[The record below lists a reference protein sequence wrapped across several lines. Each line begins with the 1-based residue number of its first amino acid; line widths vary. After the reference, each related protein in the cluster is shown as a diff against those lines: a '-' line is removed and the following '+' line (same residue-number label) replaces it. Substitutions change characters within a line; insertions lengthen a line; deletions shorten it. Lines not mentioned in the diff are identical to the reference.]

1 MILLFIKREKNHFTS
16 SSEVETIQS
25 FSMKKI
31 IFTLLIGFSAV
42 LNAQNT
48 VSGTV
53 LNLANQPIK
62 GVSVYAPEL
71 HKGTTTDAEGKY
83 SLTNLPNGT
92 LKLDFTFVGF
102 SNQNKTIQKLQ
113 KENTLDIILDES
125 IFQMDE
131 VIVSTAFNKIQSQNV
146 MKVEHETIKSL
157 QQKGTATLIEGLATI
172 PGVSQV
178 STGTSIGKPVIRGL
192 SGNRVLV
199 YSQGV
204 RMENQ
209 QFGDEHGLGLNDA
222 GVESVEVIKGP
233 ASLLYGSDAL
243 GGVLYFNPEK
253 FADANTFKAN
263 FSQKLFSNTLGSN
276 SSLGVK
282 TSNENWKFLARGSYN
297 THSDYRISGGDR
309 VTNTR
314 YNETDFKTGIGYSN
328 SSFSTV
334 FRYNYNKL
342 DLGIPEEGIAEQSS
356 SKNTVFPRQGVFN
369 HLLSLNS
376 IIYFKDS
383 KLDVDLGY
391 IANDR
396 SEFEDSDIAGLQMKL
411 KTFNYDAKYHL
422 PKIGR
427 LESIVGIQGMHQTNT
442 NLGDEYLIPDAI
454 TNDFGVFGTV
464 NYEWKT
470 NVLQAGLR
478 FDNRQVTTDEH
489 GNQGEEGYFKPIDRS
504 FDSFNA
510 SVGYKTN
517 LANDLT
523 FRLNLASGFRAPNLA
538 ELTSNGVHE
547 GTNRYEI
554 GNGDLKTEQN
564 IQTDLN
570 LEYKTDHFEFF
581 VNGFY
586 NHINNYIYTS
596 PAGTVLDNNDVFNYI
611 QNNAKLYG
619 GEIGMHFHPHPLDW
633 LHYETSFETVT
644 GKKQNG
650 DYLPLIPANNWNNT
664 FKGEF
669 KIKDWLEDGFAT
681 FNVST
686 TLNQNNV
693 SGFETES
700 NGYTL
705 INLGLGGTVKLGKTV
720 FDVNLNGNNLF
731 DKRYI
736 AHLSRL
742 KNDGIPNIGRN
753 IVLGVNFNI

>member
-1 MILLFIKREKNHFTS
+1 
-16 SSEVETIQS
+16 
-25 FSMKKI
+25 MKKFI
-31 IFTLLIGFSAV
+31 IALFLGFSAM
-42 LNAQNT
+42 LQAQNT
-48 VSGTV
+48 LSGIVTDIK
-53 LNLANQPIK
+53 NQPIK
-62 GVSVYAPEL
+62 GVSVYASEL
-71 HKGTTTDAEGKY
+71 HKGAVTDENGMYAF
-83 SLTNLPNGT
+83 TNLPNGN
-92 LKLDFTFVGF
+92 LKLTFTFIGF
-102 SNQNKTIQKLQ
+102 GTQNKTVAGLQ
-113 KENTLDIILDES
+113 KENTLNVILEETV
-125 IFQMDE
+125 FQMDE

-146 MKVEHETIKSL
+146 MKVEHQSMKEL
-157 QQKGTATLIEGLATI
+157 QRKGTATLIEGLATI

-209 QFGDEHGLGLNDA
+209 QFGDEHGLGLNDS
-222 GVESVEVIKGP
+222 GIESVEVIKGP

-276 SSLGVK
+276 SSLGLK
-282 TSNENWKFLARGSYN
+282 ASSDNWKFLARGSYN
-297 THSDYRISGGDR
+297 THSDYKIAGGDR

-314 YNETDFKTGIGYSN
+314 YNETDLKTGIGYSN
-328 SSFSTV
+328 AKFSSV
-334 FRYNYNKL
+334 LRYNYNKL
-342 DLGIPEEGIAEQSS
+342 DLGIPEEGIAEQTA
-356 SKNTVFPRQGVFN
+356 SKETGLPKQGVFN
-369 HLLSLNS
+369 HLLSLNNV
-376 IIYFKDS
+376 FFFQKS

-391 IANDR
+391 VGNDR
-396 SEFEDSDIAGLQMKL
+396 SEFQDSEVAVLHMKL

-422 PKIGR
+422 PKIGAV
-427 LESIVGIQGMHQTNT
+427 ESIFGIQGMHQTNT
-442 NLGDEYLIPDAI
+442 NSGEEYLIPDAT
-454 TNDFGVFGTV
+454 TNDFGVFGTA

-478 FDNRQVTTDEH
+478 FDNRKISTIEH
-489 GNQGEEGYFKPIDRS
+489 GIAGEEGYFKAIDKS

-510 SVGYKTN
+510 SLGYKTN

-523 FRLNLASGFRAPNLA
+523 MRLNLASGFRAPNLA

-547 GTNRYEI
+547 GTNRYEL
-554 GNGDLKTEQN
+554 GNSDLETEQN
-564 IQTDLN
+564 VQTDVN
-570 LEYKTDHFEFF
+570 LEYKNSHFEFF
-581 VNGFY
+581 INGFY

-596 PAGTVLDNNDVFNYI
+596 PTGIVIDNNNVFDYI

-619 GEIGMHFHPHPLDW
+619 GEIGLHFHPHPLDW

-650 DYLPLIPANNWNNT
+650 DFLPLIPANNWSNT
-664 FKGEF
+664 IRTEF

-681 FNVST
+681 VNLST
-686 TLNQNNV
+686 TFNQDNV
-693 SGFETES
+693 DGFETKS
-700 NGYTL
+700 NGYSL
-705 INLGLGGTVKLGKTV
+705 VNLGFGGKVKLGKST
-720 FDVNLNGNNLF
+720 FDVNLNANNVF
-731 DKRYI
+731 DKSYI

-742 KNDGIPNIGRN
+742 KADGIPNIGRN
-753 IVLGVNFNI
+753 AILGVNFNL

>member
-1 MILLFIKREKNHFTS
+1 
-16 SSEVETIQS
+16 
-25 FSMKKI
+25 MKKYI
-31 IFTLLIGFSAV
+31 LTLILGFTAV
-42 LNAQNT
+42 LQAQNT

-53 LNLANQPIK
+53 SNLANQPIK

-71 HKGTTTDAEGKY
+71 HKGTTTDENGHY
-83 SLTNLPNGT
+83 SITNVPNGT
-92 LKLDFTFVGF
+92 VKLSFTFVGF
-102 SNQNKTIQKLQ
+102 TTQNKSIKIQQ
-113 KENTLDIILDES
+113 QENNFDVILEET

-146 MKVEHETIKSL
+146 MKVEHESIKDL

-263 FSQKLFSNTLGSN
+263 FNQKLFSNTLGSN
-276 SSLGVK
+276 SSIGLK
-282 TSNENWKFLARGSYN
+282 TSTENWKFLARGSYN
-297 THSDYRISGGDR
+297 THSDYRIADGDR

-314 YNETDFKTGIGYSN
+314 YNETDFKTGIGYSTSN
-328 SSFSTV
+328 FSSV
-334 FRYNYNKL
+334 LRYNYNNL
-342 DLGIPEEGIAEQSS
+342 DIGIPEDGIAGQSS
-356 SKNTVFPRQGVFN
+356 SKNTQFPRQAVFN

-376 IIYFKDS
+376 IIYFKES

-396 SEFEDSDIAGLQMKL
+396 SEFEDSNIAGLHMKL

-422 PKIGR
+422 PKMGK
-427 LESIVGIQGMHQTNT
+427 LESIFGIQGMHQTNT
-442 NLGDEYLIPDAI
+442 NFGEEYLIPDAT
-454 TNDFGVFGTV
+454 TNDFGVFGTA
-464 NYEWKT
+464 NYEWG
-470 NVLQAGLR
+470 NNSALQGGLR
-478 FDNRQVTTDEH
+478 FDNRKVTSVAH
-489 GNQGEEGYFKPIDRS
+489 GNLGEEGYFKAIDKS

-510 SVGYKTN
+510 SLGYKTN
-517 LANDLT
+517 LADDLT
-523 FRLNLASGFRAPNLA
+523 LRLNLASGFRAPNLA

-554 GNGDLKTEQN
+554 GNSDLKTEQN
-564 IQTDLN
+564 VQTDLN

-596 PAGTVLDNNDVFNYI
+596 PTGTVLDNNDVFTYI

-619 GEIGMHFHPHPLDW
+619 GEVGLHFHPHPLDW

-644 GKKQNG
+644 GKKENG
-650 DYLPLIPANNWNNT
+650 DYLPLIPANNWSNT
-664 FKGEF
+664 LRAEF
-669 KIKDWLEDGFAT
+669 KIKNWFEGGFAT
-681 FNVST
+681 ANLVTTFN
-686 TLNQNNV
+686 QKNV

-705 INLGLGGTVKLGKTV
+705 LNLGLGGTVKFGKTV
-720 FDVNLNGNNLF
+720 FDINLNGNNLF

-753 IVLGVNFNI
+753 IVLGVNFNL